1 MDFVLAQHQVLSRKA
16 KTDTFTN
23 TGGRE
28 KHF

>member
-1 MDFVLAQHQVLSRKA
+1 MDLVLAEHQILSRKA

-23 TGGRE
+23 TEGRG